1 MLKKLLISIFLAFI
15 CSCSSGGGNKDDN
28 NDTPS
33 SSSLAQSNSSSSV
46 AGTFTDPRD
55 GQTYRIVTIGEQS
68 WFAENLN
75 YDGGNGSK
83 GKCYENKA
91 ANCNTYG
98 RLYDWNEAK
107 TICPSGWRLPSK
119 KDWEDLI
126 QFAGG
131 NLESAKHLRAKEGWL
146 NCGSCEDTYGFSAL
160 PGGYGGSIETGVFK
174 VIGESG
180 LWWTSTETGSNHAYQ
195 VFMLNFNDRTYYEMS
210 DGKWFM
216 LSVRCMNGGSE
227 YPPPS
232 SSSSSESVEYF
243 TIKFNTDG
251 GVPAT
256 IPEISIAGGIG
267 LKGAPANPRKEGY
280 TFGGWFEGD
289 IQYNSTTLIYKDV
302 TLKAKWNK
310 LEEGGKGEDYT
321 DTRNSQSQIYPTVIL
336 NGKRWF
342 AKNLNYDANGS
353 KCYGN
358 TQANCDAYGRLY
370 TWDIISGAC
379 PQGWLVP
386 TDEEWEDLIKFA
398 GGKSAGIVLKAK
410 DWGGNDDYDFSALP
424 GGAYNGAAFVGI
436 GSSGSWWTSTNKEGY
451 KAYYYMSTSSESV
464 TTAMDGGVGVP
475 TEFALSV
482 RCVEGN

>member
-1 MLKKLLISIFLAFI
+1 MYKVLFLVSLSLIF
-15 CSCSSGGGNKDDN
+15 SCSSGSGGGGNEE
-28 NDTPS
+28 P
-33 SSSLAQSNSSSSV
+33 QQPSSSSV
-46 AGTFTDPRD
+46 AETPSSSGVEQSSSSQAVSSSSGGGFVGDTFTDPRD

-107 TICPSGWRLPSK
+107 TICPSGWRLASEN
-119 KDWEDLI
+119 DWDMLI
-126 QFAGG
+126 NYAGG
-131 NLESAKHLRAKEGWL
+131 ILASAKHLKTKEGWL

-174 VIGESG
+174 GIGDRG
-180 LWWTSTETGSNHAYQ
+180 LWWTSTETYSNYANE
-195 VFMLNFNDRTYYEMS
+195 VFMLDFSDKTYGPMIS
-210 DGKWFM
+210 AKWFM

-227 YPPPS
+227 YP
-232 SSSSSESVEYF
+232 SSSSSESMEYF

-267 LKGAPANPRKEGY
+267 LRGAPANPTKAGY

-289 IQYNSTTLIYKDV
+289 IQYNSTTLIYEDV

-342 AKNLNYDANGS
+342 AKNLNFNASGS
-353 KCYGN
+353 MCYN
-358 TQANCDAYGRLY
+358 NLPANCDTYGRLY

-379 PQGWLVP
+379 PQGWHVP

-398 GGKSAGIVLKAK
+398 GGKL
-410 DWGGNDDYDFSALP
+410 NCP
-424 GGAYNGAAFVGI
+424 GKNV
-436 GSSGSWWTSTNKEGY
+436 
-451 KAYYYMSTSSESV
+451 
-464 TTAMDGGVGVP
+464 D
-475 TEFALSV
+475 
-482 RCVEGN
+482 